1 MTSMLSADVLK
12 WVDSDK
18 LNLHARPVNVFSIH
32 VRVDEKKWKFFSNM
46 GRLSKLYQNNKYSQV
61 YCGRHEDTYLYT
73 YLYKLYTDKDG
84 VLKRAAFERSM
95 TQTVR
100 C

>member
-1 MTSMLSADVLK
+1 ME
-12 WVDSDK
+12 
-18 LNLHARPVNVFSIH
+18 VFFQIKDDCQNSI
-32 VRVDEKKWKFFSNM
+32 KKTY
-46 GRLSKLYQNNKYSQV
+46 LQV
-61 YCGRHEDTYLYT
+61 YCGRHEVTYLYT